1 MQRYQLIDKI
11 FADALAQM
19 RGAADISTEEESMP
33 APTKKAEPAKDTPDD
48 LDALLADIT
57 SAAPADAPEG
67 FDDSLLDD
75 ILAPDHAVEG
85 GENGEGVGG
94 ESEIDDSTLSAVIDS
109 ALSIEDVAED
119 APAAE
124 KSAATE
130 DAELSAAIE
139 AAPAATA
146 EEIPAEEAGTNE
158 EVPVASSPEEDLLA
172 EDAAEE
178 VGGEEVPVASSPEE
192 DLLAE
197 DAAEEAG
204 ANEEVPVASSPEE
217 DLLAEENEPASE
229 IAEEAAA
236 VGEDAPSLP
245 EANEDAL
252 GEEAIDEDGV
262 TEFNEIDA
270 AAELPDEDVTAT
282 LRELGLSVD
291 GELLH
296 NRFSSEKEKLLKHL
310 LDRFEQIARRKLYD
324 LPNEQVR
331 LIRSVNLRVDIELK
345 FGEFTAS
352 GDDDSIFQ
360 LDF

>member
-1 MQRYQLIDKI
+1 
-11 FADALAQM
+11 
-19 RGAADISTEEESMP
+19 MP
-33 APTKKAEPAKDTPDD
+33 APTKKAEPAKETTDD

-57 SAAPADAPEG
+57 SAEPADAPEG
-67 FDDSLLDD
+67 FDDALLDD
-75 ILAPDHAVEG
+75 ILAPDHAVE
-85 GENGEGVGG
+85 NGESGEAVEDGESG

-119 APAAE
+119 ATAE
-124 KSAATE
+124 KGATAE
-130 DAELSAAIE
+130 DAELAELAA
-139 AAPAATA
+139 AATAASA
-146 EEIPAEEAGTNE
+146 EEIPAEEASGEDVPVAGSPE
-158 EVPVASSPEEDLLA
+158 EDLLAEDVAEEAAGEDVPVASSPEEDLLT

-178 VGGEEVPVASSPEE
+178 AGGEDVPVADSPEE

-197 DAAEEAG
+197 DVAEEAG
-204 ANEEVPVASSPEE
+204 ASEEAPVAGSPEE

-229 IAEEAAA
+229 IAAA
-236 VGEDAPSLP
+236 VGEDDQSLP
-245 EANEDAL
+245 DANEDAIS
-252 GEEAIDEDGV
+252 EEAIDEDGV

-310 LDRFEQIARRKLYD
+310 LDRFEQIARRKLSD

-352 GDDDSIFQ
+352 GDDDSVFQ

>member
-1 MQRYQLIDKI
+1 
-11 FADALAQM
+11 
-19 RGAADISTEEESMP
+19 MP
-33 APTKKAEPAKDTPDD
+33 APTKKAEPAKETTDD

-57 SAAPADAPEG
+57 SAEPADAPEG
-67 FDDSLLDD
+67 FDDALLDD
-75 ILAPDHAVEG
+75 ILAPDHAVE
-85 GENGEGVGG
+85 NGESGEEVEDGESG

-119 APAAE
+119 ATAE
-124 KSAATE
+124 KGATAE
-130 DAELSAAIE
+130 DAELAELAA
-139 AAPAATA
+139 AATAASA
-146 EEIPAEEAGTNE
+146 EEIPAEEAAG
-158 EVPVASSPEEDLLA
+158 ED
-172 EDAAEE
+172 
-178 VGGEEVPVASSPEE
+178 VPVASSPEE

-197 DAAEEAG
+197 DAAEEAAGEEAPVASSPEEDLLAEDVAEEAG
-204 ANEEVPVASSPEE
+204 ASEDVPVAGSPEE

-229 IAEEAAA
+229 IAAA
-236 VGEDAPSLP
+236 VGEDDQSLP
-245 EANEDAL
+245 DANEDAIS
-252 GEEAIDEDGV
+252 EEAMDEDGV

-310 LDRFEQIARRKLYD
+310 LDRFEQIARRKLSD

-352 GDDDSIFQ
+352 GDDDSVFQ